1 MRRIANRDI
10 IKPTPEMLR
19 EITDMQEFERTKIGM
34 DLHDDIGNQL
44 FCIHMDLSIFE
55 KIIPDEHKKEF
66 SLVQQRLTQAMD
78 SVHAISHG
86 LVPMTLNKI
95 GLSGKVPLS
104 KREHEIVRLTCEEL
118 SLKEIANKLFI
129 SEHTVRNHR
138 VNIMK
143 KIGVKNVVGLVK
155 YGFEANQGSRIE

>member
-1 MRRIANRDI
+1 
-10 IKPTPEMLR
+10 
-19 EITDMQEFERTKIGM
+19 MQKFERTRIGM
-34 DLHDDIGNQL
+34 DLHDEIGNQL

-55 KIIPDEHKKEF
+55 KIIPHEHKKKF

-78 SVHAISHG
+78 SVHAINARKEV
-86 LVPMTLNKI
+86 LLNSSQN
-95 GLSGKVPLS
+95 LDAFGKVQLT

-143 KIGVKNVVGLVK
+143 KMGVKNVVGLVK